1 MKENFQ
7 RNSLKA
13 FLIMK
18 ACAWL
23 CHVTIQESL
32 LSSGFTQ
39 SLLIIILAHQILIII
54 SRTLEINLGT
64 G

>member
-1 MKENFQ
+1 
-7 RNSLKA
+7 
-13 FLIMK
+13 MK

-32 LSSGFTQ
+32 LSSGYTQ